1 MGITKDDTQKIFE
14 PVGCDHCDGVG
25 YKGRIAIIEVLRFSE
40 AIDEM
45 VAEQLTIG
53 KIKQCLKEEGFITM
67 AEDAV
72 RRVLEGLTTL
82 DEVSRVINL
91 TDRLES

>member
-1 MGITKDDTQKIFE
+1 M
-14 PVGCDHCDGVG
+14 
-25 YKGRIAIIEVLRFSE
+25 EVLRFSE

-45 VAEQLTIG
+45 VAEQMTIG
-53 KIKQCLKEEGFITM
+53 RIRQRLKQEGFVTM
-67 AEDAV
+67 ADDAV
-72 RRVLEGLTTL
+72 RRVLEGITTL